1 MKKRQ
6 QFPDSYTYTILLR
19 GLSINAHESGAL
31 GKALSIYHS
40 MSAPNS
46 RVEPSII
53 HTNAVLKVCARAV
66 DMDALWGIVGKIPE
80 KGAGSANAITYVT
93 IINAIRQS
101 LLLGMPV
108 GETAEQLAVRKEQ
121 GVVEGRRIWEEI
133 VAKWRNADL
142 IIEEELV
149 CAMGRLLLIGA
160 RPRDWDD
167 VLSLVEQTMD
177 IPRFVPRL
185 GSPERTTAGFPRLRT
200 PDVPEQF
207 RFDDDHL
214 TPTGHPPRGDE
225 FLPVASRGFGSA
237 VSANPLTYATPS
249 NNTLSVVMEACLK
262 VVANKAAERYW
273 NTLTDPTTYAIKPD
287 INNLNLRLRLLRQV
301 RNSANAVKLLTDQFQ
316 AKNLQAPPGTFRI
329 AMSTCVRDANNHNSL
344 KHAGQILDIMT
355 KTLEDADPKAVSM
368 YAELAIK
375 FPLAKGPD
383 LVDALARLDPVVRN
397 IRLQL
402 SIGGGDRGSGIGFS
416 WRKGDER
423 SDALTALRRVYGLYD
438 RLINSDLIPEEE
450 KKVHKREKAR
460 LASFL
465 SRHAF
470 KYEQGK
476 KVGKEDEGVGV
487 EGGEEKNDGGKAES
501 RQEQEKETPVFFR
514 KALSRVDDRGV
525 GGEKRKEGFRG
536 DDGVVGKE
544 RWRPG
549 LRGDDR
555 RLRVE
560 KRRDWFANAAVGVV

>member
-121 GVVEGRRIWEEI
+121 SIVEGRRIWEEI

-185 GSPERTTAGFPRLRT
+185 GSPERTTAGFPRLASMTTILLLRAT
-200 PDVPEQF
+200 LLGETSFCLWLVEVLVAP
-207 RFDDDHL
+207 
-214 TPTGHPPRGDE
+214 
-225 FLPVASRGFGSA
+225 FL
-237 VSANPLTYATPS
+237 L
-249 NNTLSVVMEACLK
+249 TLS
-262 VVANKAAERYW
+262 R
-273 NTLTDPTTYAIKPD
+273 T
-287 INNLNLRLRLLRQV
+287 LRLRITRY
-301 RNSANAVKLLTDQFQ
+301 
-316 AKNLQAPPGTFRI
+316 P
-329 AMSTCVRDANNHNSL
+329 
-344 KHAGQILDIMT
+344 
-355 KTLEDADPKAVSM
+355 
-368 YAELAIK
+368 
-375 FPLAKGPD
+375 
-383 LVDALARLDPVVRN
+383 
-397 IRLQL
+397 
-402 SIGGGDRGSGIGFS
+402 
-416 WRKGDER
+416 
-423 SDALTALRRVYGLYD
+423 
-438 RLINSDLIPEEE
+438 
-450 KKVHKREKAR
+450 
-460 LASFL
+460 
-465 SRHAF
+465 
-470 KYEQGK
+470 
-476 KVGKEDEGVGV
+476 
-487 EGGEEKNDGGKAES
+487 
-501 RQEQEKETPVFFR
+501 
-514 KALSRVDDRGV
+514 
-525 GGEKRKEGFRG
+525 
-536 DDGVVGKE
+536 
-544 RWRPG
+544 
-549 LRGDDR
+549 
-555 RLRVE
+555 
-560 KRRDWFANAAVGVV
+560 